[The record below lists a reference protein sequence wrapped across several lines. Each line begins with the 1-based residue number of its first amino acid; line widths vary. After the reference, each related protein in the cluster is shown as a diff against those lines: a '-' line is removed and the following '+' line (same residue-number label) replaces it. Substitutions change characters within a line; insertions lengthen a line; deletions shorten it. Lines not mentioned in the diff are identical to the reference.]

1 MAENSDPDKQAAIEL
16 LAPAQREDHFWMEQA
31 LLLADQAAQVD
42 EVPVGAVVVYQ
53 GAIIGHGFNQ
63 PRRSHDPTAHAEIM
77 ALREASRRLG
87 NYRLPDCSLYVTIE
101 PCTMCFGAIIH
112 ARIARLVYGAEEPR
126 YGAVVSGQR
135 LLAQGQYNHKLAV
148 TAGVLAEPSAERM
161 RRFFRER
168 RR

>member
-1 MAENSDPDKQAAIEL
+1 
-16 LAPAQREDHFWMEQA
+16 
-31 LLLADQAAQVD
+31 
-42 EVPVGAVVVYQ
+42 
-53 GAIIGHGFNQ
+53 
-63 PRRSHDPTAHAEIM
+63 
-77 ALREASRRLG
+77 
-87 NYRLPDCSLYVTIE
+87 
-101 PCTMCFGAIIH
+101 MCFGAIIH